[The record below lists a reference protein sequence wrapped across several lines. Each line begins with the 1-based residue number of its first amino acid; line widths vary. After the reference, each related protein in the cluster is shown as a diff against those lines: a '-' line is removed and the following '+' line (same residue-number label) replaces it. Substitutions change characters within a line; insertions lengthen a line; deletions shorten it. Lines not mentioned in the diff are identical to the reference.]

1 MDREVKMPCGD
12 LIEETIDD
20 SAAGIAHKYKRCGDR
35 EGGGVFYCKHCTDK
49 IAMAKSMELMQEKI
63 KSLEETCNLQMDK
76 RSNALDKSEKLLSK
90 IESLESEIR
99 RLERLDK
106 SL

>member
-12 LIEETIDD
+12 II
-20 SAAGIAHKYKRCGDR
+20 SKYPGSENDLVCGDLR
-35 EGGGVFYCKHCTDK
+35 EDNSIIYCKHCTDK